1 MSLHCKACSSTFF
14 PEEIEDTQKE
24 LPEDNDRY
32 RPDALKERNE
42 KSIR

>member
-1 MSLHCKACSSTFF
+1 MAFHCKACSSTFF

-24 LPEDNDRY
+24 LPKDNDRY
-32 RPDALKERNE
+32 SKERNE